1 MEPQMSHDIDLARKA
16 AWNLA
21 KTLMVCVVLFEVEGQ
36 FGIVEASEY
45 DGEEATILHEYDPFS
60 R

>member
-1 MEPQMSHDIDLARKA
+1 MSHDIDLARKA